1 MVQTRTKRKRDDVVS
16 ENGLPKGG
24 NGLAFRQRKGR
35 AKKSRLLKSSHSII
49 DLTSD
54 DGNVIKAGG
63 GCSVDNVDLRNGS
76 LEVSA
81 CKSLASEDQE
91 VETKEP
97 ESRGKKKANRKKQL
111 TRKQSSASED
121 QEVETKEPESRG
133 KKKANRKKQLTR
145 EQIERAIKLRLLKA
159 LYHQK
164 FHKEWKVV
172 LEALRAK
179 PGRISVENFPSDLE
193 VGDTIE
199 STIKRIL
206 LHEDPVS
213 PDKYPTMLR
222 DGAGLF
228 ETYLFSIGRQNGTR
242 KGTYRILTSMVEEF
256 KERGIEWERKHEIII
271 KGDKYCGD
279 FMGSNAYR
287 TGCRAVYSDDF
298 GCYKGIDTLLK
309 HKLVEEKRGSKTA
322 CRLFRVTEKGLKFC
336 QMMHTL
342 HGLPVI
348 DVERYAQSTLK
359 DWPAYHPLC
368 DCGKPCALRKQ
379 KEGQLYFC
387 CQTEDCSKWQSPLYN
402 NQNSH
407 KHKANFGGIKCSCGM
422 KAQRIFFKD
431 KKLYHYTCGNTPWK
445 KNCLP
450 RPADVIDRRINK
462 KITEGKILN
471 PEDYVYNEGDG
482 LSSSAS
488 PARAS
493 SVRLP
498 SSDEEKRSNLPSGRP
513 RMSSSSGRA
522 GRRPLRQEPPLQQL
536 GSVSSRPSLESS
548 LFSCLCSYRT
558 PALLVFSENSYYKCA
573 RQSCKFFCLAHNA
586 KLFRE
591 HVPPLIS
598 TDRRD
603 PEEDELQ
610 AMESMLGKNR
620 QQYKQPDRFDRNR
633 DQTKSTTTILE
644 YESKTYSCLC
654 SPFQPAMLVLT
665 KNKNRMYRCWK
676 VKSQGSCDLYCYEE
690 NARWTTSR
698 LIPHS
703 ISSRTGEFG
712 GGLTPA
718 PNPKGFS
725 VPQTRPS
732 TIASAPQPQRRGNVC
747 DVNRSK
753 AYERLR
759 CKRDMFASLY
769 EIPANQVFEI
779 EPIIDRWPTNSRVRA
794 TKDDYI
800 DDVGSS
806 VNIDGGGGDGLHLI
820 TLVPYGALNPVLGF
834 CSKILPPMKAGVSIM
849 FLTPIKGTHFTLM
862 PILANAHHIHI

>member
-1 MVQTRTKRKRDDVVS
+1 
-16 ENGLPKGG
+16 
-24 NGLAFRQRKGR
+24 
-35 AKKSRLLKSSHSII
+35 
-49 DLTSD
+49 
-54 DGNVIKAGG
+54 
-63 GCSVDNVDLRNGS
+63 

-81 CKSLASEDQE
+81 CKSL
-91 VETKEP
+91 
-97 ESRGKKKANRKKQL
+97 
-111 TRKQSSASED
+111 ASED

-222 DGAGLF
+222 DGAGSF

-732 TIASAPQPQRRGNVC
+732 TLEGTIASPPQPQRRGNVC

-779 EPIIDRWPTNSRVRA
+779 EPIIDRWPTNSRELLECDGIDQHRLERYGDIILSVSMT
-794 TKDDYI
+794 TK
-800 DDVGSS
+800 S
-806 VNIDGGGGDGLHLI
+806 
-820 TLVPYGALNPVLGF
+820 
-834 CSKILPPMKAGVSIM
+834 M
-849 FLTPIKGTHFTLM
+849 FTLCISNACTSPSHRVHSCFIFF
-862 PILANAHHIHI
+862 PIICSIPHHHHGICH